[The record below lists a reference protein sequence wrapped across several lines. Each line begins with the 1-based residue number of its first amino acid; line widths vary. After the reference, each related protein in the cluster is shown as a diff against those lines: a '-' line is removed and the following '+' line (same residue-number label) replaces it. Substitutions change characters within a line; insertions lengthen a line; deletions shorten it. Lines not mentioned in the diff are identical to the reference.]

1 MSLHIHHEFVIPR
14 EYALQRLDQAVA
26 ALLPQYSRA
35 RLQLWIKEGGLTLDG
50 KSVKPRDKV
59 FGGESVVI
67 SVEEASDT
75 DAAEDIPLEVIF
87 EDEHILVI
95 KKPPG
100 LVVHPGAGN
109 PSGTLL
115 NALLNHAPEL
125 GHIPRAGIV
134 HRLDKDTSGLMVIA
148 KTLEAQNGLV
158 QDLQERVVSRVYEA
172 IVYGVMTLIDGTVE
186 GAIGRHPVHRKKMAI
201 RPEGKE
207 ARTHYRALQH
217 FEEHTLV
224 ECRLDTGRTHQ
235 IRVHMQ
241 SLGFPLVGDPTYG
254 GHYRRPK
261 SGDVW
266 LEQALKEFD
275 RQALH
280 AKKLSLNH
288 PASGK
293 KMSWQAEPPEDFMKL
308 LDFLYPE

>member
-35 RLQLWIKEGGLTLDG
+35 RLQQWIKEGGLTLNG
-50 KSVKPRDKV
+50 KAVKPRDKV
-59 FGGESVVI
+59 YGGESVVV

-75 DAAEDIPLEVIF
+75 DAAEDIPLDVVF

-95 KKPPG
+95 NKPPG

-134 HRLDKDTSGLMVIA
+134 HRLDKDTSGLMVVA

-158 QDLQERVVSRVYEA
+158 QDLQARSVSRIYEA
-172 IVYGVMTLIDGTVE
+172 IVYGVVMPIERTVE
-186 GAIGRHPVHRKKMAI
+186 GAIGRHPIHRKKMAI

-207 ARTHYRALQH
+207 ARTHYRVLQH

-261 SGDVW
+261 SGDAW
-266 LEQALKEFD
+266 LEQTLKEFD

-280 AKKLSLNH
+280 ARKLALTH
-288 PASGK
+288 PANGK
-293 KMSWQAEPPEDFMKL
+293 KMSWQAEPPEDFIEL